1 MKRKKLKPLVPNRNN
16 IETYAPIF
24 TGFYGSHWDEPDFYG
39 EAEYFGL
46 PENFPFWDYFNWGD
60 YKEALSKAFCDK
72 IEHYMS
78 DFIER
83 IDYESLSSPKYYNFT
98 NDSINCTIRPKKKA
112 IQEYIYANKPAF
124 EKYLEDHLKSRDGF
138 ISSHSYSFYDWEED
152 TKKFLHF
159 DKKHDYQGFNLGFV
173 LDFIAENE
181 EITSE
186 IFYDVEVY
194 ISEFFTEEFYKF
206 ADIMRD
212 LKEGELD
219 FVKMDTLKE
228 MCDKHISDLPEL
240 AKQTEEVS
248 NFVKENYIKSD
259 LMNLVFDKFAEEY
272 NILNLEV
279 IIRHI
284 TQEIEK
290 KTLEIE
296 FPVKK
301 KK

>member
-1 MKRKKLKPLVPNRNN
+1 MKKIKPLVPNRANVQ
-16 IETYAPIF
+16 TYAPIF
-24 TGFYGSHWDEPDFYG
+24 SGFYGSYWDEPDFYG
-39 EAEYFGL
+39 ESEHFGL
-46 PENFPFWDYFNWGD
+46 PKDFPFWDYLNWAD
-60 YKEALSKAFCDK
+60 YKNALSKAFCYE
-72 IEHYMS
+72 IESAMS
-78 DFIER
+78 EWIER

-112 IQEYIYANKPAF
+112 IQEYIYANKAEF
-124 EKYLEDHLKSRDGF
+124 AKYLEDHLKSRDGF
-138 ISSHSYSFYDWEED
+138 ISSHSHSFYDWEED

-159 DKKHDYQGFNLGFV
+159 DKKHDNQGFNLGFV

-206 ADIMRD
+206 ADIMRG

-228 MCDKHISDLPEL
+228 MCDEHSSDLPEL
-240 AKQTEEVS
+240 AKQIEEVS

-279 IIRHI
+279 IIRHT

-290 KTLEIE
+290 KTFEIE